1 MNRTFRAVLLA
12 LFLAAIGLGIF
23 IHKLTASDVPLLP
36 NQTFNSWYVEA
47 KLALNSEP
55 LGIESESAAP
65 RTIQFYL
72 PQASQRYEIVKEDF
86 INGGF
91 SRQVKNLNNSS
102 NRLAVFTNRDATG
115 SESIFYR
122 AIIQRKPGVTPGS
135 EEIPISGL
143 ASPSPRLKLTTSLNS
158 YFRRTAAPKSCR

>member
-1 MNRTFRAVLLA
+1 M
-12 LFLAAIGLGIF
+12 
-23 IHKLTASDVPLLP
+23 PLLP
-36 NQTFNSWYVEA
+36 NQAFNSWYVEA
-47 KLALNSEP
+47 KLSLNSDP

>member
-1 MNRTFRAVLLA
+1 M
-12 LFLAAIGLGIF
+12 
-23 IHKLTASDVPLLP
+23 PLLP

-47 KLALNSEP
+47 KLALNSDP

-91 SRQVKNLNNSS
+91 SRQLKNLNNSS
-102 NRLAVFTNRDATG
+102 NRLAIFTNRDAAG
-115 SESIFYR
+115 SEFIFYR

>member
-1 MNRTFRAVLLA
+1 MNRTFRSVLLA
-12 LFLAAIGLGIF
+12 FFLAAIGLGIF

-47 KLALNSEP
+47 KLSLNSDP

-91 SRQVKNLNNSS
+91 SRQVKNYGRVL
-102 NRLAVFTNRDATG
+102 
-115 SESIFYR
+115 
-122 AIIQRKPGVTPGS
+122 GVG
-135 EEIPISGL
+135 I
-143 ASPSPRLKLTTSLNS
+143 
-158 YFRRTAAPKSCR
+158 